1 VKNGDLLSHYI
12 QDRRMKIS
20 IVTVAYNSGATIRDT
35 IESVLAQ
42 DYPDIEHIIIDGD
55 SRDAT
60 PAIVRAFGT
69 RVARFVSE
77 PDRGIYYAMNK
88 GLDLASGDIVG
99 FLNSD
104 DMLEDPGCVSAIAAC
119 FSGGDIDA
127 VYGDIVMVDP
137 VQLHLVRR
145 YWRPG
150 TYRPG
155 SCARGWMAPHPS
167 LYVRRTLLQASGGF
181 NTEYRLQSDFDLE
194 LRLFERMRIRTRYL
208 PRTLV
213 RMRMGGATTGS
224 LRNIL
229 RGNLEAAKSAQSN
242 GFPGGLRFIA
252 SKIVSRLPQYWTRV
266 GKSSTTPPSDAT

>member
-1 VKNGDLLSHYI
+1 LKVTI
-12 QDRRMKIS
+12 I
-20 IVTVAYNSGATIRDT
+20 TVAFNSAATIADT
-35 IESVLAQ
+35 LHSVAVQ
-42 DYPDIEHIIIDGD
+42 THPDIEHIIVDGASKD
-55 SRDAT
+55 GT
-60 PAIVRAFGT
+60 VAIVRREGAH
-69 RVARFVSE
+69 VACLVSE

-104 DMLEDPGCVSAIAAC
+104 DMLEDPGCVAAIAAC
-119 FSGGDIDA
+119 FSGDDIDA

-137 VQLHLVRR
+137 IRLHLVRR

-167 LYVRRTLLQASGGF
+167 LYVRRALLQASGGF
-181 NTEYRLQSDFDLE
+181 NTEYRLASDFDLE
-194 LRLFERMRIRTRYL
+194 LRLFERMRIRTKYL

-229 RGNLEAAKSAQSN
+229 HGNLEAAKSAQCN
-242 GFPGGLRFIA
+242 GFSGGLRFIA
-252 SKIVSRLPQYWTRV
+252 SKIVSRLPQYWTQV
-266 GKSSTTPPSDAT
+266 GEP